1 MLQTIE
7 RERIPTLGRDMNAMQ
22 KHLASIIGLAL
33 AVTVG
38 GCGGDNDSNSPPAP
52 APIASSAEGLYSGST
67 NTNRTITN
75 VVLDDGTYY
84 FFYSVPANPALLAG
98 LVQGNGTSSNGSFTS
113 SNAKDFNIERPG
125 VLSAT
130 IAASYA
136 ERQSLNGSIS
146 YPGPS
151 VTTFTS
157 TYDTAYDTTPTLAS
171 LAGTYTGQAGSSA
184 QGVQS
189 ATVTVT
195 ATGAFTAVE
204 ADGCTFSGTAS
215 PRSRGNIFDQSV
227 TFGGAPCEFPGTTLV
242 GIAFLDVPN
251 RRLYGAAPAGNRT
264 NAVIFAGTRP

>member
-1 MLQTIE
+1 
-7 RERIPTLGRDMNAMQ
+7 MQ
-22 KHLASIIGLAL
+22 KYLASILGMAL

-52 APIASSAEGLYSGST
+52 ASSSAEGVYSGST

-98 LVQGNGTSSNGSFTS
+98 VVQGNGTSNNGSFTS
-113 SNAKDFNIERPG
+113 ANAKDFNTEGPS

-136 ERQSLNGSIS
+136 ERQSLNGSIT

-151 VTTFTS
+151 VTSFTS
-157 TYDTAYDTTPTLAS
+157 PYDTAYDTTPTLAS

-227 TFGGAPCEFPGTTLV
+227 TFGGAPCEFPGITLV

-264 NAVIFAGTRP
+264 NAVLFAGTRP

>member
-1 MLQTIE
+1 
-7 RERIPTLGRDMNAMQ
+7 MQ
-22 KHLASIIGLAL
+22 KHLASLLGMAL
-33 AVTVG
+33 AVTLG
-38 GCGGDNDSNSPPAP
+38 GCGGDDDSNSPSTPAP
-52 APIASSAEGLYSGST
+52 TANSAEGLYSGST
-67 NTNRTITN
+67 NTNRTLTN

-84 FFYSVPANPALLAG
+84 LFYSVPANPALLAG
-98 LVQGNGTSSNGSFTS
+98 VIQGNGTSNNGSFTS
-113 SNAKDFNIERPG
+113 ANAKDFNTGGSG

-130 IAASYA
+130 IAATYA
-136 ERQSLNGSIS
+136 ERQSLNGSVT

-151 VTTFTS
+151 VTSFTS

-184 QGVQS
+184 EGVQS

-195 ATGAFTAVE
+195 ATGAFTGIE

-227 TFGGAPCEFPGTTLV
+227 TFGGAPCEFPGITLV
-242 GIAFLDVPN
+242 GVAFLDVPN

-264 NAVIFAGTRP
+264 NAVIFLGTRP

>member
-1 MLQTIE
+1 
-7 RERIPTLGRDMNAMQ
+7 MNAIQ
-22 KHLASIIGLAL
+22 KHLASILGMAL

-38 GCGGDNDSNSPPAP
+38 GCSGGNDSNSPPAP

-67 NTNRTITN
+67 DTNRTITN

-84 FFYSVPANPALLAG
+84 SFYSVPANPALIAG
-98 LVQGNGTSSNGSFTS
+98 LVQGNGTSNNGSFTS
-113 SNAKDFNIERPG
+113 SNAKDFNLEGPG
-125 VLSAT
+125 VLNAT
-130 IAASYA
+130 IAANYA

-157 TYDTAYDTTPTLAS
+157 TYDTAYDMTPPLAS

-195 ATGAFTAVE
+195 TTGAL
-204 ADGCTFSGTAS
+204 
-215 PRSRGNIFDQSV
+215 PRSRPTVARFRGPLRH
-227 TFGGAPCEFPGTTLV
+227 GP
-242 GIAFLDVPN
+242 
-251 RRLYGAAPAGNRT
+251 
-264 NAVIFAGTRP
+264 AVIFLIKA

>member
-1 MLQTIE
+1 
-7 RERIPTLGRDMNAMQ
+7 MNAMRT
-22 KHLASIIGLAL
+22 HLASILGMAL
-33 AVTVG
+33 AVTMG
-38 GCGGDNDSNSPPAP
+38 GCGGGNDSNSPPGP
-52 APIASSAEGLYSGST
+52 APTASSAEGLYSGST
-67 NTNRTITN
+67 DTHRTMTN
-75 VVLDDGTYY
+75 VVLNDGTYY

-98 LVQGNGTSSNGSFTS
+98 LVQGTGTSNNGSFTS
-113 SNAKDFNIERPG
+113 ATAKDFNVEGHG

-136 ERQSLNGSIS
+136 ERQSLHGSIS

-171 LAGTYTGQAGSSA
+171 LAGTYTGQASSSA

-195 ATGAFTAVE
+195 ATGAFSAVE

-227 TFGGAPCEFPGTTLV
+227 TFGGAPCEFPGHTLV

-251 RRLYGAAPAGNRT
+251 HRLYGAAPTANRT
-264 NAVIFAGTRP
+264 GAVIFSGTRP